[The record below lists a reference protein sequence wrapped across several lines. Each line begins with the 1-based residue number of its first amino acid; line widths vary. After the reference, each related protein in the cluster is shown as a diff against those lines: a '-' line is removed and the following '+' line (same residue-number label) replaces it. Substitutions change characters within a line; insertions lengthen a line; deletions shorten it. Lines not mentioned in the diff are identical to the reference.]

1 MTTTH
6 CSYRDNRG
14 TGGASKNRKVQ
25 FVFGG
30 EEVSELG

>member
-14 TGGASKNRKVQ
+14 AGGASKQRKVQ
-25 FVFGG
+25 FVWGG
-30 EEVSELG
+30 EEASKFG